1 MLLSITFNLL
11 QGSIMNNED
20 SKIQPIG
27 RPSTGATSTAEDVLK
42 KTADMGA
49 ETYAKAE
56 KVVTD
61 AYGKTADA
69 VQKTYHQAEK
79 FSVENP
85 GTTILIAVGVGVG
98 LGFLL
103 GASYRRGGAGRFA
116 RPVVHALSDI
126 ASEYFR

>member
-1 MLLSITFNLL
+1 
-11 QGSIMNNED
+11 MNSED
-20 SKIQPIG
+20 SKIQPVG
-27 RPSTGATSTAEDVLK
+27 RPSTEAISTAEGALEK
-42 KTADMGA
+42 ATDMGA
-49 ETYAKAE
+49 ETYAKTE
-56 KVVTD
+56 KIVTD

-69 VQKTYHQAEK
+69 VQKTYHKAEK

-85 GTTILIAVGVGVG
+85 GATILIAVGVGVG